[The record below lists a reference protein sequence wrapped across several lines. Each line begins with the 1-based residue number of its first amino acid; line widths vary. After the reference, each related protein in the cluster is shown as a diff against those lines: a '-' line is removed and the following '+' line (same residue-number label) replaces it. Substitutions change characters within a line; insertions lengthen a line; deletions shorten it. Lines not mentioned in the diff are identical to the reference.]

1 MTELEEP
8 APAKVNLDLCITG
21 RRADGYHE
29 LDSVVVFGA
38 AADRLTF
45 RPGPALRLEVA
56 GRFAGALDAEADNLV
71 LRAARRLA
79 GLAGVAPDVAI
90 TLEKNLPVAA
100 GLGGGSADAAATLRG
115 LDRFW
120 RLGLSAA
127 ELMPVAQGLGADVP
141 VCLLSRPARMRGI
154 GERLERLEGLPEW
167 YVLLVHPAVPCP
179 TGPVFAELGA
189 IPPQI
194 WPQRP
199 AGDWL
204 GWLRS
209 RPNHLEAP
217 ACRLVPRIHDTLSA
231 IARQKGCRLARM
243 SGSGA
248 ACFGL
253 FEDSGAAAM
262 AEAAIGIEHPS
273 WWLALGPIEPR

>member
-1 MTELEEP
+1 MTEVEEP

-29 LDSVVVFGA
+29 LDSIVVFGT

-45 RPGPALRLEVA
+45 RPAPALRLEVT

-71 LRAARRLA
+71 LHAARRLA
-79 GLAGVAPDVAI
+79 GLAGIAPDVAI

-115 LDRFW
+115 LDRLW
-120 RLGLSAA
+120 RLGLSVA
-127 ELMPVAQGLGADVP
+127 ELMPVAECLGADVP
-141 VCLLSRPARMRGI
+141 VCLLRRPARMRGT
-154 GERLERLEGLPEW
+154 GERLEPLDGLPEW
-167 YVLLVHPAVPCP
+167 HLLLVHPAAPCP
-179 TGPVFAELGA
+179 TGRVFAGLGA
-189 IPPQI
+189 IPPPT
-194 WPQRP
+194 WPENP
-199 AGDWL
+199 TGDWL

-209 RPNHLEAP
+209 RANHLEAP
-217 ACRLVPRIHDTLSA
+217 ACRLVPRIRDTLGTV
-231 IARQKGCRLARM
+231 ARQKGCRLARM

-253 FEDSGAAAM
+253 FEDARAMAM
-262 AEAAIGIEHPS
+262 AEASIAIDHPG
-273 WWLALGPIEPR
+273 WWLASGPIGPR

>member
-1 MTELEEP
+1 MTEVDEP
-8 APAKVNLDLCITG
+8 APAKINLDLCVIG

-29 LDSVVVFGA
+29 LDSVVVFGP

-45 RPGPALRLEVA
+45 RPAPALRLEVT

-79 GLAGVAPDVAI
+79 GLAGIAPDVAI
-90 TLEKNLPVAA
+90 ALEKNLPVAA

-115 LDRFW
+115 LDRLW
-120 RLGLSAA
+120 RLGLSVA
-127 ELMPVAQGLGADVP
+127 ELMPVAQGIGADVP

-154 GERLERLEGLPEW
+154 GDRLEPLDELPEW
-167 YVLLVHPAVPCP
+167 HLLLVHPAAPCP
-179 TGPVFAELGA
+179 TGRVFAELGA
-189 IPPQI
+189 IPSRA
-194 WPQRP
+194 WLKDP

-209 RPNHLEAP
+209 RANHLEAP
-217 ACRLVPRIHDTLSA
+217 ACRLVPRIRDTLGV

-253 FEDSGAAAM
+253 FEDARAMAM
-262 AEAAIGIEHPS
+262 AEAAIAIDHPG
-273 WWLALGPIEPR
+273 WWLASGAVEPR

>member
-1 MTELEEP
+1 MTEVEE
-8 APAKVNLDLCITG
+8 AARAKVNLDLCIAG

-29 LDSVVVFGA
+29 LDSVVVFGP
-38 AADRLTF
+38 AADRLIF
-45 RPGPALRLEVA
+45 RPAPALRLEVT
-56 GRFAGALDAEADNLV
+56 GRFAGALEAEADNLV

-79 GLAGVAPDVAI
+79 GLAGIPPDVAI

-115 LDRFW
+115 LDRLW
-120 RLGLSAA
+120 RLGLSVA

-154 GERLERLEGLPEW
+154 GERLEPLDGLPEW
-167 YVLLVHPAVPCP
+167 HLLLVHPAVPCP
-179 TGPVFAELGA
+179 TGRVFAELGA
-189 IPPQI
+189 IPPQR
-194 WPQRP
+194 WPEDP

-209 RPNHLEAP
+209 RANHLEAP
-217 ACRLVPRIHDTLSA
+217 ACRLVPRIRDTLGA
-231 IARQKGCRLARM
+231 ISRQKGCRLARM

-253 FEDSGAAAM
+253 FEDARAMAM
-262 AEAAIGIEHPS
+262 AEAAIAIDHPG
-273 WWLALGPIEPR
+273 WWLASGAIEPR

>member
-1 MTELEEP
+1 MTEVEEP
-8 APAKVNLDLCITG
+8 ARAKVNLDLCVVG

-29 LDSVVVFGA
+29 LDSVVVFGP

-45 RPGPALRLEVA
+45 RPAPALRLEVT

-79 GLAGVAPDVAI
+79 GLAGIPPDVAI
-90 TLEKNLPVAA
+90 TLEKNLPIAA

-115 LDRFW
+115 LGRLW
-120 RLGLSAA
+120 RLGLSVS

-141 VCLLSRPARMRGI
+141 VCLLGRPARMRGI
-154 GERLERLEGLPEW
+154 GERLEPLDGLPEW
-167 YVLLVHPAVPCP
+167 HVVLVHPAVPCP
-179 TGPVFAELGA
+179 TGRVFAELGA
-189 IPPQI
+189 ISPRV
-194 WPQRP
+194 WPEYP

-217 ACRLVPRIHDTLSA
+217 ARRLVSRIGDALDA

-253 FEDSGAAAM
+253 FEDARAMAM
-262 AEAAIGIEHPS
+262 AEAAIAIDHPG
-273 WWLALGPIEPR
+273 WWLASGPIEPR